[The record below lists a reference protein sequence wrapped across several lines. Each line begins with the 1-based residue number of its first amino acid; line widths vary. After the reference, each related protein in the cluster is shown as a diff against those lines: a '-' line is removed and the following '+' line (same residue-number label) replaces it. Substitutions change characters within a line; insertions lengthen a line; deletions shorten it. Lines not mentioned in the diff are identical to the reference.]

1 MVKLIF
7 NPLNYGVVP
16 ETFLYTPKQKGGITT
31 HITLVKSRVS
41 AVSYQQNLTEEKN
54 LLELI

>member
-31 HITLVKSRVS
+31 HKTSVKSRFS
-41 AVSYQQNLTEEKN
+41 AVSYQQNL
-54 LLELI
+54 I